1 MKKKMK
7 KILACLL
14 ALIMVSG
21 TVFATID
28 LESGDKTYYVN
39 LKAEVPEGSGIVDD
53 GDDTHTEDP
62 ETVNNNGL
70 MIKVGYNPTGNTYSM
85 GSDWASGQIRGL
97 DQYTESDPL
106 IVDLVSSTVGEERLE
121 FYVAAASQTAE
132 AESFTVSFS
141 SGGFKR
147 TGSEDPKDTVTID
160 FSSEGALDGKLNGL
174 SATNDNAKVT
184 VTGDGGSTQLTFIY
198 VAKVDASWKTMPNY
212 KAGTYTADIAV
223 TVAAQ

>member
-132 AESFTVSFS
+132 TESFTVSFS
-141 SGGFKR
+141 SAGFKR
-147 TGSEDPKDTVTID
+147 TGSEDTVSIGFT
-160 FSSEGALDGKLNGL
+160 SEEALSDKSNGL

>member
-1 MKKKMK
+1 MK

-28 LESGDKTYYVN
+28 LTSGDKTYHVN

-70 MIKVGYNPTGNTYSM
+70 KIKVGYNPTGNTYGM

-132 AESFTVSFS
+132 TESFTVSFS
-141 SGGFKR
+141 SAGFKR
-147 TGSEDPKDTVTID
+147 TDSEDTVTID
-160 FSSEGALDGKLNGL
+160 FSSEGALDGKSNGL
-174 SATNDNAKVT
+174 SATNDNAKVA
-184 VTGDGGSTQLTFIY
+184 VTGDGGSTQLKFIY
-198 VAKVDASWKTMPNY
+198 VARVDASWVTMPNY
-212 KAGTYTADIAV
+212 KAGTYTAEIAV
-223 TVAAQ
+223 TVAAI